1 MKLLAKK
8 ITQDFKERHT
18 DAKSSIDSWEAEV
31 ENAKW
36 QTPHELKERY
46 RKASLVKNQHVVFD
60 ICHNKYRILVQ
71 INYKNQIV
79 LIKKVG
85 THKEYDNW
93 DIG

>member
-1 MKLLAKK
+1 MKLLSKK
-8 ITQDFKERHT
+8 ITQDFKEKHT

-46 RKASLVKNQHVVFD
+46 RKASLVKNQQVVFD

-71 INYKNQIV
+71 INYKNQVV